1 MQQHP
6 IPQNVTTYQFRIVGD
21 MTLKQFVELASGVV
35 IAVILYNIGLPA
47 IVKWPFMTI
56 FAATGA
62 AFAFLPLQGRPLD
75 IWVKNFLKS
84 VYMPTIF
91 LWQKEEKLPSFFSYK
106 PQTKKESV
114 RKTITPEERAQYSQ
128 YMQSLPQKKKLTAF
142 DQQEGQFLNNINK
155 YLQTATGINPLS
167 VLPNASSQTENNIPS
182 IRVRQLQPI
191 NSLQKTNTSKQPK
204 TTTQQSAS
212 QTSFVPKKAPVVK
225 MAESFQAPLEIGT
238 PYMQKKPSP
247 VPTKTAITAPPKKR
261 HRRKKEIKI
270 VLPPPPEFPNI
281 LCGIVLN
288 NEGKVLPNAII
299 EIRDKSGMPVRA
311 SKTNKVS
318 QFSLATPL
326 QNGTYEIEVEH
337 PDFSFDIIKL
347 NASGSI
353 IPPITIKAKHKK
365 VQKA

>member
-21 MTLKQFVELASGVV
+21 MTLKQFVELASGIV

-47 IVKWPFMTI
+47 IVKWPLMAI

-91 LWQKEEKLPSFFSYK
+91 LWKKQEKLPDFFNYRPK
-106 PQTKKESV
+106 AKTGPAK
-114 RKTITPEERAQYSQ
+114 KTISPEERARYVQ

-142 DQQEGQFLNNINK
+142 DQQEGQLLNNINK
-155 YLQTATGINPLS
+155 YLQTSTGINPLK
-167 VLPNASSQTENNIPS
+167 VTPDTSSQTENNIPS
-182 IRVRQLQPI
+182 IRVRRLQPI
-191 NSLQKTNTSKQPK
+191 NSQQKTNTSKQPK
-204 TTTQQSAS
+204 TTAKQSAS

-247 VPTKTAITAPPKKR
+247 APTKTAITTPPKKR

-326 QNGTYEIEVEH
+326 PNGTYEIEVEH

-365 VQKA
+365 IQKV